1 MLMLGMGIGDSSEL
15 LILIPIVYI
24 LWWLREKWKTSNKS
38 NPREEE
44 ILNEKR
50 NEWIKIRKKKD
61 DEYKAKHFP
70 VENKEEEEKGW
81 TLFSLSCFL
90 FSIWMFFQLGFN
102 INIFEVIFKII
113 MGVIKG
119 VTQL

>member
-1 MLMLGMGIGDSSEL
+1 MDIGDSSQL

-38 NPREEE
+38 NPHEEE

-61 DEYKAKHFP
+61 AEYNAKHYP
-70 VENKEEEEKGW
+70 AENKKEEEKGW
-81 TLFSLSCFL
+81 TLFSLSCLFL
-90 FSIWMFFQLGFN
+90 SIWMFFLFIFN
-102 INIFEVIFKII
+102 IDILEIIFKII
-113 MGVIKG
+113 TGVIKG
-119 VTQL
+119 VTQP